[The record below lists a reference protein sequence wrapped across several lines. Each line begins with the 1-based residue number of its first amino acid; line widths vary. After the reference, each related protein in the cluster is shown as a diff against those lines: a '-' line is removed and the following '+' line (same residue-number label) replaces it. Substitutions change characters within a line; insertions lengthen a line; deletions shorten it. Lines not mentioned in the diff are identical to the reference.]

1 MNEHP
6 RCRDTSE
13 DVAETNLRNLLD
25 RAYDPPSPSP
35 SFQRELT
42 ETLARRGADRSAQR
56 RSPGRWRI
64 PLAVAAAALIAL
76 AGWYAG
82 QRTPP
87 TREGGGSGA
96 VAGNEPH
103 KEHRA
108 DADPNQ
114 LFTDDTS
121 VAREESPNPPA
132 NPNPLP
138 EAEFRIPNA
147 RPNALGALVSTRV
160 PMDPPTDA
168 NVPSL
173 GIDQAISTG
182 RGEKRLVT
190 LPDGSTLMVNEQS
203 SLRVTGHRSLTLN
216 RGEVY
221 LEVPRH
227 RVDGDTPETFT
238 VRTPRRKV
246 TALGTHF
253 GVSARGDDTDVL
265 VTQGQVRVD
274 GLARK
279 LQAGEI
285 CTADGDVLTVRPLP
299 RATVA
304 LDWIRQ
310 LVARANTPLVPD
322 SKHAGGRLVARTPAG
337 REAPLT
343 LRKLHVDVHIED
355 GFARTTIV
363 QTYFNHLDIRT
374 EGTFLFP
381 LPRDASLSRLAMYVA
396 GKRMEGGMVV
406 RERGREIYDDIVRS
420 MQDPALLEWVDGTTF
435 RMRVFPLEAR
445 QEKVIL
451 LSYTQRLDDEY
462 GRQSYRFPAGHSLGK
477 VREWSCRIRLTDPNT
492 RWECASHE
500 LTRRTDPNG
509 QAVLTG
515 SAKEIEP
522 TEDIVLTLTSEGAGW
537 REGQDIPEQTD
548 VRSFVGLQRK
558 YLMVR
563 HRPKLPVEPSTQA
576 RHWVFVHETSADRDP
591 LLTRAQ
597 IELLKG
603 MLHCAAAGDTFQV
616 VTAAHTAK
624 VLTPR
629 PIAVSAETVKTVTDA
644 LGKTHI
650 LGALDLEAALRSAG
664 TLAAARPA
672 NACIVYLGA
681 ARTVLGSRDLWKL
694 AAQLDAN
701 VPFVGLAVGKR
712 YNRDFLS
719 LAARRSGG
727 LYENIHPDED
737 LRWRAMDVVATLNTP
752 RLTDLTAMAEVDGNA
767 LPLLP
772 VDTMVGHG
780 EQICLVG
787 TVDRTKELPQAVTI
801 QGLLNGKPWQK
812 RIACKRQ
819 DANAGYLPRLWAKLE
834 IDRLVELYAR
844 TGKYEHRQA
853 ATRLSR
859 EMYVMCPWTSLIV
872 LENEAMYLR
881 YDVEQGRGD
890 HWAMYPAP
898 ATMEVVHQPRKREP
912 REVSWIQRP
921 EPPNT
926 PAPFE
931 ASWKARLRATI
942 RTHELASGETLVA
955 RARKLLAGGK
965 YKRARDVLDEAVRV
979 APGHIEARLL
989 SGWLTTALQATDRD
1003 TGQSQGVSLGMGS
1016 TPWYELI
1023 RYPRNW
1029 REIAGERKSRVIGRS
1044 AGPQTDSRTRRMLQ
1058 HRLPRVDFQGI
1069 RLEKVLAFIRDT
1081 SGANILPNWEELA
1094 DRYVTRDTRVTV
1106 EKLRTVTI
1114 EQLLELVLDSAG
1126 GTQVELGY
1134 VIRNGNVQ
1142 ISTADRIRTRSI
1154 QRVYDV
1160 RGLVPETI
1168 EMPEDV
1174 RPILTAEDCRLAA
1187 RQLGQIV
1194 SMIKE
1199 TTPMDSWVDQGGPG
1213 SLRVFPGYLMVN
1225 QTQEMHERIGDLLTM
1240 LRHPKDWPAR
1250 KAMQRWLTLR
1260 HQGESDANI
1269 RARQALAQ
1277 TITIDNKTRVK
1288 LSAFVDFLR
1297 DITEHNVYV
1306 EWSLLRSRGV
1316 VGRSEVT
1323 VPAGE
1328 AIRLKDLAEGVLGQF
1343 GSVQHPCTIV
1353 VQDGM
1358 IRITTREAAQQRFVH
1373 RMYDIRDLLAPSLHT
1388 HQPAMS
1394 RREMLEELIETPDDS
1409 SGLFG
1414 DGDEENA
1421 LFGDDDDEE
1430 IDWIRPRDERGTEVY
1445 DIRDLIVP
1453 IPGFVGPSSDIGD
1466 KNSGSSGLFGD
1477 DDDGFY
1483 DEDDLGSQSISQRQ
1497 DRLMSVFKEAAPFD
1511 IWIEQGGPA
1520 SLRFFRGQLVVNAP
1534 HETHQTIREILDLL
1548 RRTYRPQPTGPMLI
1562 QVGSGRLT
1570 SLDLSKTHFDL
1581 PTVYAPG
1588 FITTLADVAAVLES
1602 EGPHGQVPFG
1612 KMDNATADRLD
1623 RARRK
1628 ARSRTGEDGWT
1639 VARRPGETIV
1649 FHVDGRYAIARTAGA
1664 GLKERVFFDGNSL
1677 YHVYPELGLATHR
1690 RVSRFHRLAAG
1701 FEVPWL
1707 IPTNTV
1713 LQKGGSVE
1721 CDGNGVIVS
1730 RPLKDGPGLR
1740 PALRFEL
1747 RNDTVVR
1754 HEWVHAGRTLRG
1766 ISVKPDGR
1774 VVETLPDGQQRH
1786 RRYRFSHAETAPQH
1800 PDLTDLV
1807 VLEMPIRSPK
1817 HVLTSRRLNLHEWS
1831 RWGEADALA
1840 YVAATALPASSPWSW
1855 HAGGVLRERFFRKGD
1870 ARVGLRILAMAGG
1883 SEPNVPSAIA
1893 KTDVGRYMRLADG
1906 GSLAKDEAWT
1916 DPNGFLAELAHLRAL
1931 WSRLNSPDAPD
1942 PDAPWIAAALNTL
1955 GEVHPSVVSWAVASE
1970 MSEHTVTPRHR
1981 RKLAAILDRH
1991 AKALEQVRI
2000 PAGYTAARC
2009 LAAAGA
2015 RDEAA
2020 DRFEKL
2026 IATMAG
2032 DTVAPIVDSQ
2042 IRRTLGAKRWAQAI
2056 GSAAGT
2062 LHDANAIMPAMQLA
2076 WMTIRAGD
2084 RDGGLAVLEASVRAA
2099 PRTDRILAAV
2109 TALEICRSLHEWD
2122 LAERLVAELADAPQV
2137 VGSASFW
2144 RIAATTAL
2152 QHGSVTEY
2160 GLRLARALSLDYH
2173 SRRAIPAGRFAE
2185 EHRLAMQSLAN
2196 AARAVSRDDVDTRRK
2211 LAVAMIRLADRA
2223 RVVFPRDS
2231 VRILNTASRGL
2242 MQLGADDLAWGY
2254 LTTPLAGRG
2263 DNPEAWNDLAWRLEQ
2278 TDRYDLAADSKL
2290 IAARLLP
2297 DSLDAAWEAGE
2308 MLEQANR
2315 TDEAVAVYRHA
2326 LTRKGESDWDRET
2339 ATEIIDRLKRLTGKE
2354 VPLPDHLK
2362 VKD

>member
-1 MNEHP
+1 MNEHS
-6 RCRDTSE
+6 RGRDTSE

-25 RAYDPPSPSP
+25 KAYDPPSPSP
-35 SFQRELT
+35 IFQRELT
-42 ETLARRGADRSAQR
+42 ETLARRGADSSAQR
-56 RSPGRWRI
+56 RSRGRWRI

-82 QRTPP
+82 QQSTPP
-87 TREGGGSGA
+87 TGEGAGSGA
-96 VAGNEPH
+96 VAGNERR
-103 KEHRA
+103 KEHRTDA
-108 DADPNQ
+108 DANE
-114 LFTDDTS
+114 LLTDGTP
-121 VAREESPNPPA
+121 VAREESPKPPA
-132 NPNPLP
+132 NPLP
-138 EAEFRIPNA
+138 EAEFRVPRA
-147 RPNALGALVSTRV
+147 RPNAMGALVSTRV
-160 PMDPPTDA
+160 PMDPPADA

-227 RVDGDTPETFT
+227 RGDGDTPETFT

-253 GVSARGDDTDVL
+253 GISARGDDTDVL

-285 CTADGDVLTVRPLP
+285 CTAAGDVLTVRPLP

-322 SKHAGGRLVARTPAG
+322 SKHAGGRLVARTRAG

-363 QTYFNHLDIRT
+363 QTYFNHLNMRT

-435 RMRVFPLEAR
+435 RMSVFPLEAR

-477 VREWSCRIRLTDPNT
+477 VREWSCRIRLTDPNA
-492 RWECASHE
+492 RWKCTSHE
-500 LTRRTDPNG
+500 LTHRTDPNG

-548 VRSFVGLQRK
+548 VRSFAGRKRK

-563 HRPKLPVEPSTQA
+563 HRPKLPVEPSPQA

-603 MLHCAAAGDTFQV
+603 VLHCAAAGDTFQV
-616 VTAAHTAK
+616 ITAAHTAK

-629 PIAVSAETVKTVTDA
+629 PIAVSAETVKAVTDA

-650 LGALDLEAALRSAG
+650 LGALDLKAALRSAG
-664 TLAAARPA
+664 TLAAARPG

-681 ARTVLGSRDLWKL
+681 ARTVLGSRDVWKL
-694 AAQLDAN
+694 AGQLDAN
-701 VPFVGLAVGKR
+701 VPFVGVAVGKR

-727 LYENIHPDED
+727 LYENIHPDEN
-737 LRWRAMDVVATLNTP
+737 LRWRAMDLVATLNTP
-752 RLTDLTAMAEVDGNA
+752 RLTDLTVTAKVDGNA

-780 EQICLVG
+780 EQICLAG
-787 TVDRTKELPQAVTI
+787 AVDITKKLPQAVTI
-801 QGLLNGKPWQK
+801 KGLLNGKPWQK
-812 RIACKRQ
+812 RIACKPQ

-834 IDRLVELYAR
+834 IDRLVELHAR
-844 TGKYEHRQA
+844 TGKYEHRQEA
-853 ATRLSR
+853 IRLSR
-859 EMYVMCPWTSLIV
+859 DMYVMCPWTSLIV

-881 YDVEQGRGD
+881 YDVEQGRSD

-898 ATMEVVHQPRKREP
+898 AKMKVVYQPRRRVLRED
-912 REVSWIQRP
+912 SWRLGA
-921 EPPNT
+921 ESPNAPT
-926 PAPFE
+926 PCE

-965 YKRARDVLDEAVRV
+965 YKRARDVLDEALRV

-1003 TGQSQGVSLGMGS
+1003 TGQDQGVSLGMGS

-1023 RYPRNW
+1023 RYPRSW
-1029 REIAGERKSRVIGRS
+1029 QEIAGERKSNDIGRS
-1044 AGPQTDSRTRRMLQ
+1044 AGPQADSRTRRML
-1058 HRLPRVDFQGI
+1058 RRKIPRVDFQGI
-1069 RLEKVLAFIRDT
+1069 QLENVLAFIRDV
-1081 SGANILPNWEELA
+1081 SGANILPNWEVLA
-1094 DRYVTRDTRVTV
+1094 DRNITPSTRVTV
-1106 EKLRTVTI
+1106 EKLRNVSI

-1142 ISTADRIRTRSI
+1142 ISTTDEIRMRSI

-1174 RPILTAEDCRLAA
+1174 RPILTAEDRRLAA
-1187 RQLGQIV
+1187 RQLEQIV

-1199 TTPMDSWVDQGGPG
+1199 TTPMDSWAYHGGRA
-1213 SLRVFPGYLMVN
+1213 SLRVFPGYVMVN

-1240 LRHPKDWPAR
+1240 LRYPKDWPAR
-1250 KAMQRWLTLR
+1250 KAMLRWLALR
-1260 HQGESDANI
+1260 HQGESSANI

-1277 TITIDNKTRVK
+1277 TITIDNRTRVK

-1297 DITEHNVYV
+1297 DVTEQNVYV
-1306 EWSLLRSRGV
+1306 EWSCLRSRGV
-1316 VGRSEVT
+1316 DGRSEVT
-1323 VPAGE
+1323 VPAGK
-1328 AIRLKDLAEGVLGQF
+1328 AVRLRDLAESVLGQF
-1343 GSVQHPCTIV
+1343 GGVQHPCTIV
-1353 VQDGM
+1353 VKDGL
-1358 IRITTREAAQQRFVH
+1358 IRITTREAAQQQFVH
-1373 RMYDIRDLLAPSLHT
+1373 RMYDIRDLLAPSPHT
-1388 HQPAMS
+1388 PQPAMP
-1394 RREMLEELIETPDDS
+1394 RLEMLEDLLETPG
-1409 SGLFG
+1409 GLFG
-1414 DGDEENA
+1414 DDDGEST

-1430 IDWIRPRDERGTEVY
+1430 IDWIRPRDDRGTEVH
-1445 DIRDLIVP
+1445 DIRDLI
-1453 IPGFVGPSSDIGD
+1453 IPAPDLVGPSRDIGD

-1483 DEDDLGSQSISQRQ
+1483 DDDNLGSESISRRQ
-1497 DRLMSVFKEAAPFD
+1497 DRLMSAFKEAAPLD
-1511 IWIEQGGPA
+1511 VWIEQGGPA

-1548 RRTYRPQPTGPMLI
+1548 RQTYRPQPAGPMLI
-1562 QVGSGRLT
+1562 QVGCGRLA

-1581 PTVYAPG
+1581 PTAYAPG

-1602 EGPHGQVPFG
+1602 EGPHRPIPFG
-1612 KMDNATADRLD
+1612 KMDNAAVDRLD

-1628 ARSRTGEDGWT
+1628 ARSRTGENGWT

-1649 FHVDGRYAIARTAGA
+1649 FHVDGRYAITRTAGA
-1664 GLKERVFFDGNSL
+1664 GLKERVFCDGNSL
-1677 YHVYPELGLATHR
+1677 YHVYPELGLATRR

-1713 LQKGGSVE
+1713 LQKGASVE
-1721 CDGNGVIVS
+1721 YDGNGVIVS

-1747 RNDTVVR
+1747 ENDTVVGR
-1754 HEWVHAGRTLRG
+1754 EWVHAGRTLRG
-1766 ISVKPDGR
+1766 ISVKSDGH

-1786 RRYRFSHAETAPQH
+1786 RRYSFSHGETVPQR

-1807 VLEMPIRSPK
+1807 VLEMPIRSPE
-1817 HVLTSRRLNLHEWS
+1817 HVLTSRRLNLYEWS
-1831 RWGEADALA
+1831 RWREADALA
-1840 YVAATALPASSPWSW
+1840 YVAATALPTSSSWSW
-1855 HAGGVLRERFFRKGD
+1855 QAGGVLREQFFRKGD
-1870 ARVGLRILAMAGG
+1870 GRVGLGILAMAGG
-1883 SEPNVPSAIA
+1883 GEPNVPSAIA

-1906 GSLAKDEAWT
+1906 GTLAKGETWT
-1916 DPNGFLAELAHLRAL
+1916 DPNGFLAELAKLRAL
-1931 WSRLNSPDAPD
+1931 WSRLHSPDAPD
-1942 PDAPWIAAALNTL
+1942 PDARWIAAALNTL
-1955 GEVHPSVVSWAVASE
+1955 GEIHPSVVSWAVASE
-1970 MSEHTVTPRHR
+1970 MSEHAVTTRHR

-1991 AKALEQVRI
+1991 AKALEQIRI

-2009 LAAAGA
+2009 LDAAGA
-2015 RDEAA
+2015 RAEAA

-2026 IATMAG
+2026 IAAMAR

-2042 IRRTLGAKRWAQAI
+2042 IRRTLGPKRWAQAI
-2056 GSAAGT
+2056 GSAAST
-2062 LHDANAIMPAMQLA
+2062 LHDANAVMPAMQLA

-2084 RDGGLAVLEASVRAA
+2084 REGGLAVLEGSVRAA

-2122 LAERLVAELADAPQV
+2122 LAERLVAELADAPRV
-2137 VGSASFW
+2137 VRSAGFW

-2173 SRRAIPAGRFAE
+2173 SGRAIPAERFAE
-2185 EHRLAMQSLAN
+2185 EHRLAMESLAN
-2196 AARAVSRDDVDTRRK
+2196 AARTVTRDDADTRRK
-2211 LAVAMIRLADRA
+2211 LAVEMIRLADRA
-2223 RVVFPRDS
+2223 RVVFPHNS
-2231 VRILNTASRGL
+2231 VGILNTASRGL

-2263 DNPEAWNDLAWRLEQ
+2263 DNPEAWNDLAWRLAE
-2278 TDRYDLAADSKL
+2278 TDRHDLAADSKL
-2290 IAARLLP
+2290 IAARLSP

-2308 MLEQANR
+2308 MLEQADR
-2315 TDEAVAVYRHA
+2315 IDEAVAVYRHA
-2326 LTRKGESDWDRET
+2326 LTRKGENDWDRRI
-2339 ATEIIDRLKRLTGKE
+2339 ATDIADRLKRLTGKE

-2362 VKD
+2362 D